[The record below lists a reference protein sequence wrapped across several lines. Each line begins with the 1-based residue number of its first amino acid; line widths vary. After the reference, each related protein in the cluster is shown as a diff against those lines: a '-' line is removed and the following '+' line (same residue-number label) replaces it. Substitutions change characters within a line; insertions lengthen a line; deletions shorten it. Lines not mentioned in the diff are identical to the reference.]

1 MDQHNQKNTVD
12 EIDQRIIEALQ
23 QDGRRPFTKIAAD
36 LSISE
41 ASVRQRVANLIN
53 TQVMQIVA
61 ITNPIKL
68 GFSLASMIGIRVSGD
83 RLLEAA
89 REISTF
95 EEVIYLI
102 ICTGSFDLLA
112 EVVCRD
118 NDHLLSFLTEKL
130 YKVQGVQQAETFM
143 YLRVCK
149 HQSMHINV
157 EKCETMH
164 CPGKPGCPYCT
175 HVKTR
180 RRCTR
185 NDGNASHGHNI
196 AGTLPYRAS
205 FGQRGLRTCLFRD
218 RAENKSAIRY

>member
-149 HQSMHINV
+149 D
-157 EKCETMH
+157 T
-164 CPGKPGCPYCT
+164 
-175 HVKTR
+175 
-180 RRCTR
+180 
-185 NDGNASHGHNI
+185 
-196 AGTLPYRAS
+196 GTVVR
-205 FGQRGLRTCLFRD
+205 LFPRPA
-218 RAENKSAIRY
+218 R

>member
-1 MDQHNQKNTVD
+1 MDLQNNRNSID

-23 QDGRRPFTKIAAD
+23 LDGRRPFTKLAAE
-36 LSISE
+36 LGISE

-83 RLLEAA
+83 RLLEVAE
-89 REISTF
+89 EISAF
-95 EEVIYLI
+95 DEVIYLI
-102 ICTGSFDLLA
+102 ITTGSFDLLA

-130 YKVQGVQQAETFM
+130 YKVQGVKQAETYM

-149 HQSMHINV
+149 QNNWAFLSQARLSPAPPQIGKSTQT
-157 EKCETMH
+157 EK
-164 CPGKPGCPYCT
+164 
-175 HVKTR
+175 
-180 RRCTR
+180 
-185 NDGNASHGHNI
+185 
-196 AGTLPYRAS
+196 
-205 FGQRGLRTCLFRD
+205 
-218 RAENKSAIRY
+218 

>member
-1 MDQHNQKNTVD
+1 MDQHNQKNTID
-12 EIDQRIIEALQ
+12 EIDQHIIEALQ

-89 REISTF
+89 QEISAF

-130 YKVQGVQQAETFM
+130 YKVPGVLQAETYM
-143 YLRVCK
+143 YLRV
-149 HQSMHINV
+149 
-157 EKCETMH
+157 
-164 CPGKPGCPYCT
+164 
-175 HVKTR
+175 VK
-180 RRCTR
+180 
-185 NDGNASHGHNI
+185 D
-196 AGTLPYRAS
+196 TLTPV
-205 FGQRGLRTCLFRD
+205 GM
-218 RAENKSAIRY
+218 

>member
-1 MDQHNQKNTVD
+1 MDQHNQKNTID

-36 LSISE
+36 LGISE
-41 ASVRQRVANLIN
+41 ASVRQRVSHLIN

-61 ITNPIKL
+61 VTNPVKL

-83 RLLEAA
+83 RLLEVAK
-89 REISTF
+89 EIAEF

-102 ICTGSFDLLA
+102 ICAGSFDLLA

-130 YKVQGVQQAETFM
+130 YKVQGVQQTETYM

-149 HQSMHINV
+149 Q
-157 EKCETMH
+157 
-164 CPGKPGCPYCT
+164 
-175 HVKTR
+175 
-180 RRCTR
+180 
-185 NDGNASHGHNI
+185 NDWAFLS
-196 AGTLPYRAS
+196 RAQVS
-205 FGQRGLRTCLFRD
+205 PSSPHMRHDLRPD
-218 RAENKSAIRY
+218 K